1 MTIEKLAGSKVKFD
15 VVIPVETFKR
25 ALDDSFE
32 KNNKEVT
39 IKGFRK
45 GQAPRSVYE
54 AVYGVQSLYNDALNY
69 AISETYYEAV
79 TKNNLEVC
87 GYPKIDLDE
96 TKINESEPINYTVTV
111 SVNPTVELGEYKNL
125 TITKDKVQV
134 LAKEVEEEIK
144 RTLDRN
150 SMLVKKEDENAVINE
165 GDTAVFDFTGYK
177 DGVEFDGGKATDYS
191 LEIGSHQFIPG
202 FEEQMVGMKANEEKD
217 INVTFP
223 EDYHAE
229 NLKGQPVVFHVKVKE
244 IKYKDVP
251 KLDEDFVKEQKID
264 SVSTPEEYKA
274 HVKKTIT
281 ERKENA
287 ASEKAKNDLYM
298 QVVKNAKFELPEDLV
313 EEEASYSLEKA
324 EQQAKQYGMDLETLL
339 KYTGGQTVEEYKAT
353 LKTQATNTLSLR
365 FVLKEIAKAEG
376 FTATQEELEAK
387 YKEIAEMYKLS
398 DTQVKDQV
406 SKSAATEEI
415 VTERAYKLIEETAN
429 FVTESK
435 KSK

>member
-79 TKNNLEVC
+79 TENNLEVC

-223 EDYHAE
+223 EDYHQE

-264 SVSTPEEYKA
+264 GVATPEEYKA

-339 KYTGGQTVEEYKAT
+339 KYTGGQTVDEYKAT

-376 FTATQEELEAK
+376 FTATDEELEAK

>member
-79 TKNNLEVC
+79 TENNLEVC

-223 EDYHAE
+223 EDYHQE

-264 SVSTPEEYKA
+264 GVATPEEYKA

-376 FTATQEELEAK
+376 FTATDEELDAK

>member
-79 TKNNLEVC
+79 TENNLEVC

-144 RTLDRN
+144 KTLDRN

-313 EEEASYSLEKA
+313 EEEANYSLEKA

-376 FTATQEELEAK
+376 FTATDEELEAK

>member
-79 TKNNLEVC
+79 TENNLEVC

-223 EDYHAE
+223 EDYHQE

-264 SVSTPEEYKA
+264 AVTTPEEYKA

-376 FTATQEELEAK
+376 FTATDEELDAK